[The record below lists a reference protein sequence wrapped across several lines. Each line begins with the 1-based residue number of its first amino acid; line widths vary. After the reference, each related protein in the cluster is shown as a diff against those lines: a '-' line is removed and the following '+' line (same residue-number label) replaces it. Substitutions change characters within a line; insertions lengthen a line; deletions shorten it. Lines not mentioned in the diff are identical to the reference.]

1 MIFNETAKTC
11 QRRAIEIDVMGEISL
26 TCLFTKRN
34 RQNKTRLL
42 WEYLTF
48 FYFYFEVFKT
58 PCPLFHPRVKT
69 QGLHCFFFL
78 LNYPFMTYSWSN
90 ICLHC
95 EKLPK
100 TNVLKKLNPSIY
112 IPVIK
117 IYNSYSL
124 NCIWYLLPAA
134 LLTAEY
140 LSQKKLL
147 KWSLGQSTT
156 LTVDG

>member
-1 MIFNETAKTC
+1 MLWGKSHWLAFLPG
-11 QRRAIEIDVMGEISL
+11 EIDKTKVDYYGNIWHSFFLFWSFQNTLPPFPPPSKDPGTSL
-26 TCLFTKRN
+26 L
-34 RQNKTRLL
+34 
-42 WEYLTF
+42 
-48 FYFYFEVFKT
+48 
-58 PCPLFHPRVKT
+58 
-69 QGLHCFFFL
+69 FFL

-95 EKLPK
+95 EKLSK